1 VSSTVDFVSIGLSF
15 IIIILVGVFL
25 PGTVASLLAAIQDVI
40 PIQRISWPD
49 HTQRPMLLLI
59 SAVLI
64 PVFTCLEVVNILL
77 LCWRASA
84 PSSGG
89 LMALVCIAILL
100 VMYNTMALI
109 LVAEVVATH
118 CMAHLRTRCRDL
130 QSKKSTTK
138 EKRTHQAVILAEGQ
152 QILTEFQLIRLSL
165 EPILF
170 LLTSATTVLLVLDL
184 LYTTNINIDHLMR
197 PLIFMQQLIINM
209 CLLLHLS
216 LSAEDCYTDFKSM
229 LVLIRKVFFIAKVNV
244 QIFEVVFNLY
254 GVFYSNSVNRGCK
267 IVNNLMSN

>member
-1 VSSTVDFVSIGLSF
+1 MSSTVDFVSIGLSF

-25 PGTVASLLAAIQDVI
+25 PGTVAHLLAAIQDVI

-130 QSKKSTTK
+130 AAKSTPK

-229 LVLIRKVFFIAKVNV
+229 LVLIRQVFF
-244 QIFEVVFNLY
+244 
-254 GVFYSNSVNRGCK
+254 SCK
-267 IVNNLMSN
+267 SKCPDV

>member
-15 IIIILVGVFL
+15 IIIILVDAFL
-25 PGTVASLLAAIQDVI
+25 PGTVAHLLAAIQDVI

-49 HTQRPMLLLI
+49 HTQRPWLLLI

-84 PSSGG
+84 PFSGG

-118 CMAHLRTRCRDL
+118 CMAHLRNRCRDL

-152 QILTEFQLIRLSL
+152 QILTEFQMIRLSL

-216 LSAEDCYTDFKSM
+216 LSAEDCYADFKSM
-229 LVLIRKVFFIAKVNV
+229 LVLIRQVFFSCKSKCP
-244 QIFEVVFNLY
+244 VF
-254 GVFYSNSVNRGCK
+254 
-267 IVNNLMSN
+267 